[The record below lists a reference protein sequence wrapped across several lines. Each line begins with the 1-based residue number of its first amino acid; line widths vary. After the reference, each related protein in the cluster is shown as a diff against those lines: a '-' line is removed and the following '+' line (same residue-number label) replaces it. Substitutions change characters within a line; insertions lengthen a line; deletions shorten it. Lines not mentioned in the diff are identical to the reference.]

1 MHKNTRPGQRLAQAH
16 GPPPDVRSGDGP
28 SDHSDGMPVT
38 SDTRIF
44 RHSAAWSFAAGVFG
58 FVAVVWA
65 LGGAIANGPKRGIAI
80 LLVIAAVLGVAG
92 TAYGGWL
99 AWRRRSV
106 VGSLLAGVGVA
117 MSIIALALAIALA
130 LVVRW

>member
-1 MHKNTRPGQRLAQAH
+1 M
-16 GPPPDVRSGDGP
+16 S
-28 SDHSDGMPVT
+28 VT

-65 LGGAIANGPKRGIAI
+65 LGGAIANAPKLDIAI
-80 LLVIAAVLGVAG
+80 LLVIAVVLGVG
-92 TAYGGWL
+92 GIAYGGWL
-99 AWRRRSV
+99 AWRRSSL
-106 VGSLLAGVGVA
+106 VGSLLAGIGVA
-117 MSIIALALAIALA
+117 MSIIALVLAIALA